1 MELAVFYELIEI
13 PHGTDID
20 VQRAPEGIAS
30 LPKSENTVITW
41 DIGWH
46 VGHKGSDFAPF
57 RNSPGRGWVRDNRHG
72 LLRLFRSMAYKG
84 PSSPICLTRTR
95 RITPTMTAADR
106 AMCDET

>member
-46 VGHKGSDFAPF
+46 VGHKGSE
-57 RNSPGRGWVRDNRHG
+57 RGGGKHEFLMA
-72 LLRLFRSMAYKG
+72 LLHALFEISKELCA
-84 PSSPICLTRTR
+84 
-95 RITPTMTAADR
+95 
-106 AMCDET
+106 